1 MSYSSRHS
9 SNSFLSGPGAGVG
22 AGMGCFLLIV
32 LFLLIFAVESLL
44 IGLAVWGAWNLIL
57 VAIVPTVAAIT
68 YGTAWLYGLILAVIS
83 SLFTVR
89 VNRS

>member
-1 MSYSSRHS
+1 MNYSNRRSNPLLS
-9 SNSFLSGPGAGVG
+9 SGAG
-22 AGMGCFLLIV
+22 AGMGCFVLIL
-32 LFLLIFAVESLL
+32 LFLLIFAVESLV

-57 VAIVPTVAAIT
+57 IAIVPTVAAIT
-68 YGTAWLYGLILAVIS
+68 FGKAWLYGLILAAIS